1 MKKNYKIYNVIIL
14 DESGSMEAIKNFTI
28 NGFNQ
33 VLETVQQAEKEHPE
47 QAHYVTFISFNTNG
61 IKTQLFNEPA
71 SSLKALSLASFRPDA
86 CTPLFDAMGIGLSR
100 QRDAIAGQK
109 NTEVLVTILTD
120 GLENASVEYTHKAI
134 TSLVSE
140 LKKQG
145 WTITYMGAN
154 HDVEKFT
161 ASIGIEH
168 HIMFATTEGDMK
180 KNFISESRNRMAFYS
195 KAGRADKGAY
205 FQNEEEED
213 KKENKE
219 KSPKD
224 L

>member
-33 VLETVQQAEKEHPE
+33 VLETIQQAEKEHLE

-61 IKTQLFNEPA
+61 IKTHLFNEPA
-71 SSLKALSLASFRPDA
+71 SRLKALSLASFRPDA
-86 CTPLFDAMGIGLSR
+86 CTPLFDAMGSGLSR

-120 GLENASVEYTHKAI
+120 GLENASVEYTQKAVN
-134 TSLVSE
+134 SLVSE

-168 HIMFATTEGDMK
+168 HIAFSTNEADMK
-180 KNFISESRNRMAFYS
+180 QHFISENKNRMAFYC
-195 KAGRADKGAY
+195 KAGMADKGEY
-205 FQNEEEED
+205 FQED
-213 KKENKE
+213 KDKEENQE
-219 KSPKD
+219 KPPKD
-224 L
+224 V